1 MPYISLNPTTNQ
13 VLHTYTSWDAAHLAG
28 ALELARAAQQ
38 AWAQTSLAQRAAV
51 LHDVAIHLRVQRD
64 QYAALITQEM
74 GKLLREARAEVEKCA
89 SGCDYYAQNAEAF
102 LSPEI
107 VKTDAA
113 KSYVA
118 YYPLGVVLA
127 VMPWNFPFWQ
137 VFRAAAPALMVGN
150 AVVLKHASNVPQ
162 CALALE
168 QIFTASGLPPGVFT
182 TLMIEADQVA
192 DAIASPA
199 VQAVTLT
206 GSEAAGRKVAACAGQ
221 HLKKCVLELG
231 GSDPFIVLH
240 DADLEFTANLA
251 LESRFLNCGQS
262 CIAAKRFIL
271 VPEIADAFVALLRT
285 KVEALKLG
293 DPTQDDTQIGPM
305 ARMDLRATLHQ
316 QVSDS
321 IAQGAVALTGC
332 QPAERSGVYYQPS
345 ILDRVSEKTRAYH
358 EELFGPVA
366 IVIRAASEENA
377 LHIANQ
383 TRFGLGSSIWSRD
396 VARAEQLATQ
406 IQAGCTFING
416 MVKSDPRLPFGGIKA
431 SGFGR
436 ELSQQGIREFV
447 NAKTVWI
454 RPVRASER

>member
-1 MPYISLNPTTNQ
+1 M
-13 VLHTYTSWDAAHLAG
+13 
-28 ALELARAAQQ
+28 
-38 AWAQTSLAQRAAV
+38 
-51 LHDVAIHLRVQRD
+51 
-64 QYAALITQEM
+64 
-74 GKLLREARAEVEKCA
+74 
-89 SGCDYYAQNAEAF
+89 
-102 LSPEI
+102 
-107 VKTDAA
+107 
-113 KSYVA
+113 
-118 YYPLGVVLA
+118 
-127 VMPWNFPFWQ
+127 
-137 VFRAAAPALMVGN
+137 
-150 AVVLKHASNVPQ
+150 
-162 CALALE
+162 
-168 QIFTASGLPPGVFT
+168 
-182 TLMIEADQVA
+182 
-192 DAIASPA
+192 
-199 VQAVTLT
+199 
-206 GSEAAGRKVAACAGQ
+206 AACAGQ

-231 GSDPFIVLH
+231 GSDPFIVLR

-262 CIAAKRFIL
+262 CIAAKRFIV
-271 VPEIADAFVALLRT
+271 VPEIADAFVQLFRS

-305 ARMDLRATLHQ
+305 ARMDLRATLHR

-321 IAQGAVALTGC
+321 IAQGALALTGC

-383 TRFGLGSSIWSRD
+383 SRFGLGSSIWSKD

-454 RPVRASER
+454 RPVRVSER

>member
-1 MPYISLNPTTNQ
+1 MPYVSLDPTTNQ
-13 VLHTYTSWDAAHLAG
+13 VLQTYTSWDAKHLAE
-28 ALELARAAQQ
+28 ALEKASTAQQ
-38 AWAQTSLAQRAAV
+38 SWAQTPFSRRAEV
-51 LHDVAIHLRVQRD
+51 LRDVAIQLRVHRD

-89 SGCDYYAQNAEAF
+89 SGCDFYAQNAEEY
-102 LSPEI
+102 LRVEP
-107 VKTDAA
+107 VKTDAG
-113 KSYVA
+113 KSYIA

-137 VFRAAAPALMVGN
+137 VFRAAAPALMAGN

-168 QIFTASGLPPGVFT
+168 AIFSAGGLPPGLFT
-182 TLMIEADQVA
+182 TLMIEADQVQ
-192 DAIASPA
+192 DVIASHA

-231 GSDPFIVLH
+231 GSDPFIVLR
-240 DADLEFTANLA
+240 DADLEFTANMA
-251 LESRFLNCGQS
+251 VESRFLNCGQS

-271 VPEIADAFVALLRT
+271 VPEIADAFLQAFRS

-305 ARMDLRATLHQ
+305 ARLDLRETLHH
-316 QVSDS
+316 QVTDS

-332 QPAERSGVYYQPS
+332 KPVERNGYFYQAS
-345 ILDRVSEKTRAYH
+345 ILDRVTDKMRAYH

-366 IVIRAASEENA
+366 LVIRAASEEDA
-377 LHIANQ
+377 LQIANQ
-383 TRFGLGSSIWSRD
+383 TRYGLGSSIWSQD
-396 VARAEQLATQ
+396 VERAEQLAAR

-416 MVKSDPRLPFGGIKA
+416 MVKSDPRLPFGGVKA

-447 NAKTVWI
+447 NAKSVWI
-454 RPVRASER
+454 RQVRASER